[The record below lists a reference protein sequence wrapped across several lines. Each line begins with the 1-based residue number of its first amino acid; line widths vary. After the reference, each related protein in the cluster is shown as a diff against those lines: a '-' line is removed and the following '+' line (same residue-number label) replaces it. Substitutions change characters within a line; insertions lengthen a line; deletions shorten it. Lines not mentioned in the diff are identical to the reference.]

1 MIEGVTPLPTSV
13 HGFCLH
19 FSADF
24 EVARQCTVGWAAV
37 KLEECAL
44 AQHLQEAVYF
54 GCRKSKGYGIYWC
67 KKPMLFTKIAAF

>member
-24 EVARQCTVGWAAV
+24 EVARQCTEGEAATV
-37 KLEECAL
+37 NLQECAL
-44 AQHLQEAVYF
+44 SAAVQV
-54 GCRKSKGYGIYWC
+54 
-67 KKPMLFTKIAAF
+67 

>member
-24 EVARQCTVGWAAV
+24 EVARQCTLGAAAV

-44 AQHLQEAVYF
+44 AAAVQQ
-54 GCRKSKGYGIYWC
+54 
-67 KKPMLFTKIAAF
+67 

>member
-1 MIEGVTPLPTSV
+1 MFFQVIEGVTPLPTSV

-24 EVARQCTVGWAAV
+24 KVARQCTLGPAAL

-44 AQHLQEAVYF
+44 ALAAAVQ
-54 GCRKSKGYGIYWC
+54 
-67 KKPMLFTKIAAF
+67 L